1 MSSDLVRVRRPEP
14 APAGPGARRG
24 PWRGEAVAFL
34 VLGLLV
40 GTAVIGADQGWFTPD
55 TKPEVYLAPVRTL
68 ARTLSTWDP
77 DPHLGQPNFQTGL
90 LPVSLAISAIDAL
103 GLPSWLVPR
112 VWRTLLLLVAGWGA
126 VRLFHHV
133 AGERS
138 SAAGRV
144 AAAAVY
150 VANPYVV
157 VAGGTTP
164 VLVPYALLPWLL
176 LALARGGRGPGAGRG
191 PGRL

>member
-90 LPVSLAISAIDAL
+90 LPVGLAVSAIDAL
-103 GLPSWLVPR
+103 GLQEWLVPR
-112 VWRTLLLLVAGWGA
+112 VWRALLLLVAGWGA
-126 VRLFHHV
+126 VRLFHLL
-133 AGERS
+133 
-138 SAAGRV
+138 
-144 AAAAVY
+144 
-150 VANPYVV
+150 
-157 VAGGTTP
+157 AGGRSP
-164 VLVPYALLPWLL
+164 G
-176 LALARGGRGPGAGRG
+176 GGRGGGAGPRG
-191 PGRL
+191 AQPAGGAG

>member
-77 DPHLGQPNFQTGL
+77 DPHSGQPNFQTGL
-90 LPVSLAISAIDAL
+90 LPGSPAAPAMAPL
-103 GLPSWLVPR
+103 GAPPGPPPR
-112 VWRTLLLLVAGWGA
+112 VWRTLPLLVAGWGA

-133 AGERS
+133 AGDRS
-138 SAAGRV
+138 SAVGRV
-144 AAAAVY
+144 
-150 VANPYVV
+150 
-157 VAGGTTP
+157 
-164 VLVPYALLPWLL
+164 
-176 LALARGGRGPGAGRG
+176 
-191 PGRL
+191 